1 MAHIHTMQVL
11 LDGESLRID
20 RPTLAAAMKSASD
33 AARVR
38 GRIIIEMKA
47 DGQRIPDELLARA
60 SEELTT
66 VKVLSFASAEPRG
79 LVSQSLVDAAEA
91 LGNVIADQAA
101 VAEAIDAGR
110 TEDAVEPLQRVI
122 TTWQSV
128 RDVVDRSSAVLG
140 VRLADVRVNVTEGE
154 ATFEEASVPLREALR
169 ALRDGMENEDWSA
182 VSDAVGYDLDAQAKS
197 WIVLLRGVAAKVRSG
212 ASGT

>member
-1 MAHIHTMQVL
+1 
-11 LDGESLRID
+11 
-20 RPTLAAAMKSASD
+20 MKSASD

>member
-79 LVSQSLVDAAEA
+79 LVSQSL
-91 LGNVIADQAA
+91 
-101 VAEAIDAGR
+101 
-110 TEDAVEPLQRVI
+110 
-122 TTWQSV
+122 
-128 RDVVDRSSAVLG
+128 
-140 VRLADVRVNVTEGE
+140 
-154 ATFEEASVPLREALR
+154 ALR
-169 ALRDGMENEDWSA
+169 KKELHLEPFYNQVKKYS
-182 VSDAVGYDLDAQAKS
+182 
-197 WIVLLRGVAAKVRSG
+197 
-212 ASGT
+212 